1 MHVFDCLAATLP
13 PPVHTTAAIDALLT
27 ICWPLTA
34 EVGCPLRSQDHLIC
48 KVEQPPAIKTY
59 YVLTNSPSVGT
70 LTMLPAPAGISLRMR
85 AVGAYRVFSVN
96 FAFRLEAGPASSILS
111 VEQVLAQTA
120 ADRR

>member
-1 MHVFDCLAATLP
+1 MSCSFKVASLCCTRPITRDTFCMAA
-13 PPVHTTAAIDALLT
+13 VYFASASA
-27 ICWPLTA
+27 CSVA
-34 EVGCPLRSQDHLIC
+34 S
-48 KVEQPPAIKTY
+48 
-59 YVLTNSPSVGT
+59 LTNSPSVGT